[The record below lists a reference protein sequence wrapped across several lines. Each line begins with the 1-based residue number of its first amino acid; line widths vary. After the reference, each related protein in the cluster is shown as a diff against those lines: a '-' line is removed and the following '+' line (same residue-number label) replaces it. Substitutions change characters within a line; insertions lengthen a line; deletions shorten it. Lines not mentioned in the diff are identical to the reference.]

1 MRGVLSCLVKTS
13 ATPGIVVVV
22 GVTIG
27 IVVGS
32 YFGKI
37 TLGAFW
43 GAGIGFFAG
52 LALLMRMRKKR
63 D

>member
-1 MRGVLSCLVKTS
+1 MKTS